1 LSIELEPS
9 KKLEIMSGCSTRQT
23 QTLPW
28 SSVYFISY
36 SFLGLVDPTLAV
48 ATKKRVVFVEYQ
60 YPNAMSSI
68 PLGAVPVKT
77 MWTHPGASS
86 SAFSM

>member
-1 LSIELEPS
+1 LSIELESS
-9 KKLEIMSGCSTRQT
+9 KKLEIMSGRSTRWT

-36 SFLGLVDPTLAV
+36 SFPGLVDPALAM
-48 ATKKRVVFVEYQ
+48 ATKKRVVFVEYR

-68 PLGAVPVKT
+68 PFGAVPVKT
-77 MWTHPGASS
+77 MWTPPGAS
-86 SAFSM
+86 

>member
-1 LSIELEPS
+1 MSIELESS
-9 KKLEIMSGCSTRQT
+9 KKLEIMSGRSTRWT

-36 SFLGLVDPTLAV
+36 FFLDLVAPALAV
-48 ATKKRVVFVEYQ
+48 ATKKKVVFVEYQ

-68 PLGAVPVKT
+68 PLAVPVKT
-77 MWTHPGASS
+77 MWTPPGASS